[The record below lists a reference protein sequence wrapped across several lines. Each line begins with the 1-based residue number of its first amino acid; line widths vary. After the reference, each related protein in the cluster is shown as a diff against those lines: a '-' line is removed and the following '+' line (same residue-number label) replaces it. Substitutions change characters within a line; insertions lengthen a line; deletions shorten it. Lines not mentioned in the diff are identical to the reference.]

1 MMREGDIVEHI
12 HYGDCLI
19 IEKKSRDDLKLYSD
33 GYLYKVYFLSP
44 KTPGKKRKKPYTQ
57 AEIPFKP
64 FKSRISIVP
73 DFLLQVKQS
82 AN

>member
-19 IEKKSRDDLKLYSD
+19 IEKKSRDDLRLYSE
-33 GYLYKVYFLSP
+33 GYLYKVYFLIPRNTRNKIKS
-44 KTPGKKRKKPYTQ
+44 PYTQ